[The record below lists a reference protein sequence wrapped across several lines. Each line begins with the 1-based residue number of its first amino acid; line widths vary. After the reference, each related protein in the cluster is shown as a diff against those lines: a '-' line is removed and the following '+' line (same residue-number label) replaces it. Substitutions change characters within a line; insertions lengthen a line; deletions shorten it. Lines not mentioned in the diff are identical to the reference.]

1 MEKFMYLFR
10 GGDNSTQAG
19 EATQAINQ
27 KWYNWI
33 GSLNAKGNFVAGE
46 PLSPN
51 GKQVN
56 GKGKTVTDGPYL
68 ESKEKVGGYLV
79 VQARD
84 LDEAVEISKDCPIFE
99 NGGKVEIRQVQKM
112 DM

>member
-10 GGDNSTQAG
+10 GGEPAQSPDALQAN
-19 EATQAINQ
+19 NQ

-33 GSLNAKGNFVAGE
+33 GALNEKGTFVAGE
-46 PLSPN
+46 PLLPT

-56 GKGKTVTDGPYL
+56 GKSKTVTDGPYL

-79 VQARD
+79 IQANNI
-84 LDEAVEISKDCPIFE
+84 DEAVEISKDCPIFE
-99 NGGKVEIRQVQKM
+99 SGGKLEVRQVQKM